1 MNLKELVRP
10 HLLETRAYSSA
21 RDEYE
26 GHEGIFLD
34 ANENPFD
41 KNHEWNRYPDPY
53 QRELKSAISGIKEVP
68 LDNIFIGL
76 GSDEPIDLLIRA
88 FCEPGKDEILILP
101 PTYGMYKV
109 SADIQNVGVQQVLL
123 TEDFQL
129 DLDTVK
135 HKLRGATKIVFVC
148 SPNNPTG
155 NTIRPG
161 DIEELLELAPG
172 LVVVDEAYIDFTRDP
187 SWVTKLSKHTNL
199 VVLHTLSKAWGL
211 ASIRLGMA
219 FADRE
224 VIKILNHIK
233 PPYNVPGPVQQLA
246 LEAMKENVGSKD
258 LEVAQVLKE
267 RERLAP
273 LLQALPGVVEVI
285 PSQTN
290 FFLVRFEDSKKVF
303 DSLIDRKVVV
313 RDRSNQPLCEG
324 CLRLTIGTQDEN
336 ERLLTELHTILA

>member
-1 MNLKELVRP
+1 
-10 HLLETRAYSSA
+10 
-21 RDEYE
+21 
-26 GHEGIFLD
+26 
-34 ANENPFD
+34 
-41 KNHEWNRYPDPY
+41 
-53 QRELKSAISGIKEVP
+53 
-68 LDNIFIGL
+68 
-76 GSDEPIDLLIRA
+76 
-88 FCEPGKDEILILP
+88 
-101 PTYGMYKV
+101 MYKV